1 MIYYFLILIAFFC
14 YMMLETRLLCI
25 KFVHFSSNSAGLKI
39 AHISDVHINLLF
51 VPEKRVLKALSK
63 IQPDIICLT
72 GDYIEKEKDV
82 DKLLLFLN
90 KLTQQYPVYLSLGNH
105 DHKAYKNNPEGFN
118 KYLKSISSTGAILLN
133 NTDMILTKGIKLY
146 RLIGIDDL
154 KYGKP
159 DIKKAIQNISNI
171 EINVALSHNPDIVLA
186 LKNSKIDYLLCG
198 HFHGGQIWM
207 PFDLEFRLLR
217 NEQLCR
223 QGIKRGKHK
232 VNGINMYINKG
243 LGNVL
248 LPFRLFSVPE
258 IAVIQLP

>member
-1 MIYYFLILIAFFC
+1 
-14 YMMLETRLLCI
+14 MMLETRLLSI
-25 KFVHFSSNSAGLKI
+25 KFVNFSLNTAGLRI

-51 VPEKRVLKALSK
+51 VPEKRILKALTK
-63 IQPDIICLT
+63 IKPDIVCLT

-82 DKLLLFLN
+82 DKLLIFLN
-90 KLTQQYPVYLSLGNH
+90 NLTKQYPVYLSLGNH
-105 DHKAYKNNPEGFN
+105 DHKAFKSDREGFE

-133 NTDMILTKGIKLY
+133 NENIILTKDNKQY

-159 DIKKAIQNISNI
+159 DIKKALQDISNK
-171 EINVALSHNPDIVLA
+171 EINVALSHNPDIVLS
-186 LKNSKIDYLLCG
+186 LKNSKIDFLLCG

-232 VNGINMYINKG
+232 VNGINMYINNG